1 MNKPWVE
8 AIGWL
13 STALLLLTLLRQV
26 YTEWKSGSTA
36 GISKWL
42 FIGQCAASIG
52 FTMYSWLL
60 RNWVFMGS
68 NAAIL
73 AVAILG
79 QIMYARNRG
88 AAHLKRG
95 AADSQRRS

>member
-8 AIGWL
+8 AIGWV

-36 GISKWL
+36 GVSKWL
-42 FIGQCAASIG
+42 FTGQVAASIG
-52 FTMYSWLL
+52 FTIYSWLL
-60 RNWVFMGS
+60 GNWVFMGS

-73 AVAILG
+73 VVAIAG
-79 QIMYARNRG
+79 QILYSRNRAKKAG
-88 AAHLKRG
+88 AH
-95 AADSQRRS
+95 

>member
-42 FIGQCAASIG
+42 FVGQCAASIG
-52 FTMYSWLL
+52 FMIYSWLL
-60 RNWVFMGS
+60 GNWVFMGS

-73 AVAILG
+73 VVAVLGEIL
-79 QIMYARNRG
+79 YAKNRKSKKHESKG
-88 AAHLKRG
+88 EP
-95 AADSQRRS
+95 RS

>member
-8 AIGWL
+8 AIGWV

-26 YTEWKSGSTA
+26 YTEWRSGSTA

-52 FTMYSWLL
+52 FTTYSWLL

-68 NAAIL
+68 NLAIL
-73 AVAILG
+73 SVAVLG
-79 QIMYARNRG
+79 QILYARNR
-88 AAHLKRG
+88 RG
-95 AADSQRRS
+95 

>member
-8 AIGWL
+8 LIGWL

-36 GISKWL
+36 GISRWL
-42 FIGQCAASIG
+42 FVGQVAASIG
-52 FTMYSWLL
+52 FTTYSWLL

-73 AVAILG
+73 IVAVLG
-79 QIMYARNRG
+79 QVLYARNRRR
-88 AAHLKRG
+88 AHR
-95 AADSQRRS
+95 AR

>member
-1 MNKPWVE
+1 MNKPCVE

-42 FIGQCAASIG
+42 FVGQCAASIG

-60 RNWVFMGS
+60 HNWVFMGS

-79 QIMYARNRG
+79 QIMYARNR
-88 AAHLKRG
+88 R
-95 AADSQRRS
+95 AADSQRRN

>member
-8 AIGWL
+8 AIGWV
-13 STALLLLTLLRQV
+13 STALLLITLLRQV

-42 FIGQCAASIG
+42 FAGQCAASIG
-52 FTMYSWLL
+52 FTAYSWLL
-60 RNWVFMGS
+60 GNWVFMGS

-73 AVAILG
+73 GVAVLG
-79 QIMYARNRG
+79 QILYARNRG
-88 AAHLKRG
+88 LA
-95 AADSQRRS
+95 QRDKQRS

>member
-8 AIGWL
+8 SIGWL

-42 FIGQCAASIG
+42 FVGQVAASIG
-52 FTMYSWLL
+52 FTTYSWLL

-73 AVAILG
+73 IVAVLG
-79 QIMYARNRG
+79 QVLYARNRRR
-88 AAHLKRG
+88 AHHAR
-95 AADSQRRS
+95 